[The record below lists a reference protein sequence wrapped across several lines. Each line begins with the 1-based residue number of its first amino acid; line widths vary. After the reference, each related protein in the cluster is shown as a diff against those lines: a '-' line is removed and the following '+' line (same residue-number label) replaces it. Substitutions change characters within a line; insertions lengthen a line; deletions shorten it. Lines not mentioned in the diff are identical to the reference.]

1 MKQTEVKKMK
11 FLMKLVSACLVATI
25 PFTSAFAEV
34 FTLQYCEV
42 SASGSMPEY
51 TPAAFDGSFT
61 DDGVDFLF
69 DWTHSY
75 PGGEF
80 EAVTADPVNTYCRLN
95 GLISAEAVGSGTFNG
110 LPGYY
115 YSLRIEDNRA
125 APSRIVLSAS
135 ITTSPTRRSEGVT
148 TFGAPTP
155 VIIPFEIPV
164 TGGASGPGWTRLH
177 LDEVI
182 TCRYRGMGSSYAFER
197 CTGAGGS
204 DYVAGDTVDVT
215 TARLRIQTADHSYDL
230 TTVEAELGLIADTLN
245 APDQY
250 GISLFDPDGV
260 LFYDASAPI
269 LDGDIAITLL
279 GGKPPPTP

>member
-1 MKQTEVKKMK
+1 MK
-11 FLMKLVSACLVATI
+11 FLMKLVSAYLVATI
-25 PFTSAFAEV
+25 SFTSAFAEV
-34 FTLQYCEV
+34 STLHYCEL

-75 PGGEF
+75 PGGVF
-80 EAVTADPVNTYCRLN
+80 EAATADPINTYCRLN
-95 GLISAEAVGSGTFNG
+95 GVISAEALGSGTFNG
-110 LPGYY
+110 MPAYY
-115 YSLRIEDNRA
+115 YSLRLEDNRA
-125 APSRIVLSAS
+125 APFRIVLTAS

-155 VIIPFEIPV
+155 VVIPFEIPV
-164 TGGASGPGWTRLH
+164 TGGASGHGWTRLH

-197 CTGAGGS
+197 CTGPGGT

-215 TARLRIQTADHSYDL
+215 AARLRIQTADHSYDL
-230 TTVEAELGLIADTLN
+230 TTIEAELGLIIDTTT
-245 APDQY
+245 APDRY
-250 GISLFDPDGV
+250 SISLFDSNGV
-260 LFYDASAPI
+260 LFYEASAAI
-269 LDGDIAITLL
+269 QDGDIAITLL